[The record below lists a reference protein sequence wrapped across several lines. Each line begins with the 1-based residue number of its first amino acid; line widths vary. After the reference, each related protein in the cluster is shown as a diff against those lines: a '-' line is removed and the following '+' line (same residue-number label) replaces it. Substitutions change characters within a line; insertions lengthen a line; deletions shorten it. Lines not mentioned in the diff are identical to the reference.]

1 MRSYAVCVGVG
12 ISLAV
17 LAFSSP
23 SQAQLSAALVQ
34 KAPEASALASAAE
47 RDGNVPVIVEFARP
61 AGAPQ
66 LGRDAA
72 SQTAVR
78 ADITAAQNAIISTH
92 FGSVSSPRRGSSPGP
107 AISTATVLRTFSG
120 ATPAPATWRSG

>member
-72 SQTAVR
+72 SQN
-78 ADITAAQNAIISTH
+78 ITAAQNAIISTH